1 MPRRALASFIVW
13 VCLMGRVHNT
23 LLIGIWRM
31 KCNALPAAW
40 IYAVYVMVNLT
51 RFIILN
57 PPPLTRADAIFDVVY
72 SFFAIVL
79 TLGPAI
85 ALTRRRRDLT

>member
-1 MPRRALASFIVW
+1 
-13 VCLMGRVHNT
+13 
-23 LLIGIWRM
+23 
-31 KCNALPAAW
+31 
-40 IYAVYVMVNLT
+40 MVNLT

-85 ALTRRRRDLT
+85 ALTRRRRDLI